1 MRDFFDLHAAGGA
14 GHDHGSFDGAVHQD
28 AEIEFALDV
37 EAFLDQQAA
46 HDAATG
52 TGLRRDQV
60 HAQNLRGQ
68 LRRFVGGT
76 RQLHAAAFAAAA
88 GMDLRLDHHDRRAE
102 LLGDLA
108 RLFGAGHHL
117 AARRGNAEAAENF
130 LSLIFVNF
138 HRRYE
143 FGATLSIL

>member
-1 MRDFFDLHAAGGA
+1 M
-14 GHDHGSFDGAVHQD
+14 
-28 AEIEFALDV
+28 
-37 EAFLDQQAA
+37 
-46 HDAATG
+46 
-52 TGLRRDQV
+52 RRDQV
-60 HAQNLRGQ
+60 HSQNLRGQ
-68 LRRFVGGT
+68 QRGFVGGT

-88 GMDLRLDHHDRRAE
+88 GVDLRLHHHDRRGE

-117 AARRGNAEAAENF
+117 TARCGNAEAAENF

-138 HRRYE
+138 HVRYE